1 MRWAAT
7 HSENSSSPGVI
18 IGQRW
23 FWEQPVGRRFFPWA
37 LRRGESWEAN
47 LCFAPT
53 AACTGSLCLQFQ
65 PWRILQEMQP
75 QAATWALFLS
85 TCCHPPSS
93 LSFLPSFLH
102 CNMKLCQILCC
113 LLQVTINQHRQLLHY
128 YFPWPGGYRIAIS
141 FGLLL
146 IGKDLRHRYAR
157 IRIEAL
163 VQVSKEW
170 VDHDL
175 QERYSSV
182 TTDNPKLTSRLLA
195 NKRKNADW
203 SLTLRH
209 RQATLMLAVP
219 ETKRMQS
226 TAATGNSK
234 NRKIRFKKT
243 QFPYVKDTENSADLY
258 FQTFIQSPST
268 LLHTSQLSKTPWIEP
283 VEFQR

>member
-1 MRWAAT
+1 MSSNSLRKLFRHLAWLLGRGGFESNLLGGVFALGHCEEGRAERQVYALRQPPHVQALSACSFSHGGSCKKCNHKQRREHYSSRHAAT
-7 HSENSSSPGVI
+7 HHLHCP
-18 IGQRW
+18 
-23 FWEQPVGRRFFPWA
+23 FF
-37 LRRGESWEAN
+37 LLS
-47 LCFAPT
+47 C
-53 AACTGSLCLQFQ
+53 
-65 PWRILQEMQP
+65 I
-75 QAATWALFLS
+75 ATWNCVKSCVA
-85 TCCHPPSS
+85 CCRWPSINTDNFFITTS
-93 LSFLPSFLH
+93 HDQVGAELPSASDYHWLV
-102 CNMKLCQILCC
+102 KLSGTSI
-113 LLQVTINQHRQLLHY
+113 
-128 YFPWPGGYRIAIS
+128 
-141 FGLLL
+141 
-146 IGKDLRHRYAR
+146 AR

-175 QERYSSV
+175 QERYSSII
-182 TTDNPKLTSRLLA
+182 TDNLKLTSRLPA

-234 NRKIRFKKT
+234 NRKIRLKKT

-268 LLHTSQLSKTPWIEP
+268 LLHTTQLSKTPWIEP
-283 VEFQR
+283 VESQR